1 MRVFATARPIKLLPA
16 IAMLLTA
23 IMAIPMARADLQE
36 VLSEVMRHDEKMVD
50 NRMRTLGKQRPAARS
65 AYASFRLLPDGTY
78 SDWVMRRG
86 SGDGSFDV
94 ACRTAV
100 DSAGFIRFEGKPFIV
115 INATFRCDTNS
126 GSASFSSPDVVGGGS
141 DVERKIAQRRTIH
154 MNTIKIMTERIT
166 GAEKVLGPNH
176 AKLSESINF
185 LANEYKEIGDYASA
199 EKNFNRALA
208 IRKVANGEE
217 SAEVAQTEC
226 DLGEMYL
233 AKGDKVEAEKRFKL
247 VIDMP
252 SLKPQAKIKTLQ
264 AYAKMYLKDG
274 KQAEANALY
283 AQINDIM
290 AGKISEKPAEKPVEK
305 PKETTSEKTNEK
317 SNEESNGR
325 QK

>member
-1 MRVFATARPIKLLPA
+1 MRVFATARLIKLLPA
-16 IAMLLTA
+16 IAMVMTA
-23 IMAIPMARADLQE
+23 IIAAPMARADLQE
-36 VLSEVMRHDEKMVD
+36 VLSEVLRHDEKMVD

-65 AYASFRLLPDGTY
+65 AYASFRLMSDGTY

-100 DSAGFIRFEGKPFIV
+100 DSAGFMRFEGEPFIV
-115 INATFRCDTNS
+115 VNATFRCDTNS
-126 GSASFSSPDVVGGGS
+126 GSASLSSPDVVGGGS

-154 MNTIKIMTERIT
+154 MNTIKIMKERIT

-176 AKLSESINF
+176 GKLSQSINF
-185 LANEYKEIGDYASA
+185 LANEYKEVGDYASA

-217 SAEVAQTEC
+217 SAEVAETEC

-233 AKGDKVEAEKRFKL
+233 AKGDKIEAEKRFKL

-252 SLKPQAKIKTLQ
+252 KLKPQAKIKTMQ

-274 KQAEANALY
+274 KQTEANALY

-290 AGKISEKPAEKPVEK
+290 AGKISEKPVEK

-317 SNEESNGR
+317 SNEEPNGS